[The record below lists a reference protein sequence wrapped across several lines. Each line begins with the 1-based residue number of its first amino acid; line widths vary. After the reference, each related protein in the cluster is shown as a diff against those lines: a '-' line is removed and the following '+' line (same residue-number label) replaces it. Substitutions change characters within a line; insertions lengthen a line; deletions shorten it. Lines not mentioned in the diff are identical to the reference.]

1 MRKFYQPIKFGALL
15 TSDYMSFIVAFWLA
29 WFFRL
34 VMPHIFSFISFPPI
48 TPISWQFPH
57 MHLLPVMMFC
67 FFFFSSLYQKRLT
80 FWEELLLI
88 WKGICL
94 NFLFFYLIIFNFS
107 DYFVTVSRIVVGFT
121 FIGMMFFTPLFRW
134 ITKQIL
140 FKIGFWRYPVLVA
153 CDEKDLLSAQRVALA
168 LSEDRFLGYCP
179 EGFYIPQSTQ
189 TETLIN
195 DKSFPIY
202 NTTEAF
208 SKVMS
213 STLFVVGGGL
223 SGNHSLLASLYGKFR
238 RIFLVPPGGVFGLTN
253 EGVQYLFS
261 ERLFI
266 IPLENKINSLTAH
279 IIKDLWDYVG
289 GFLILLACSPL
300 FIIVAIAVK
309 ITSPGPVFYR
319 HERIGR
325 YGKPF
330 KIWKF
335 RSMHVDAEKK
345 LSDLLASDPALAEEW
360 KTYFKLAKDPRITPI
375 GNFLRKY
382 SIDEFPQLFNVLA
395 GQMSLIG
402 PRPFVKGEMEEIN
415 ADLIPL
421 YTQLKPGLTGLWQVS
436 GRNEANRLERMEIDV
451 WYIQNWS
458 PTLDLLILLNT
469 PKAVLTARGAR

>member
-1 MRKFYQPIKFGALL
+1 MQKFYQPIKFCTLFF
-15 TSDYMSFIVAFWLA
+15 SDYVSFIIAFWLA

-34 VMPHIFSFISFPPI
+34 VMPSFLPFINFPPV
-48 TPISWQFPH
+48 THVLHQFPH

-67 FFFFSSLYQKRLT
+67 FFFFSSLYQKRFT

-107 DYFVTVSRIVVGFT
+107 DYFVSVSRVVVGFT
-121 FIGMMFFTPLFRW
+121 FVGMMVFTPLFRW
-134 ITKQIL
+134 LTKRFL
-140 FKIGFWRYPVLVA
+140 FTVGFWSYPVLIA
-153 CDEKDLLSAQRVALA
+153 CDEEDLAEAQRVARA
-168 LSEDRFLGYCP
+168 LCDDKFLGYCP
-179 EGFYIPQSTQ
+179 KGFYIPKSTQ
-189 TETLIN
+189 TEALIN
-195 DKSFPIY
+195 DKAFPVY
-202 NTTEAF
+202 NTDEGFA
-208 SKVMS
+208 KVMS
-213 STLFVVGGGL
+213 STLFVVGKGL
-223 SGNHSLLASLYGKFR
+223 SDNHSLLGILYGKFR
-238 RIFLVPPGGVFGLTN
+238 RIFLVPTGGVFGLTN
-253 EGVQYLFS
+253 SGIQYLFS

-266 IPLENKINSLTAH
+266 IPFENKINSLTAH
-279 IIKDLWDYVG
+279 IIKDLWDYLG
-289 GFLILLACSPL
+289 GFFILLACFPL
-300 FIIVAIAVK
+300 FIIVAIAIK

-325 YGKPF
+325 NGKPF

-345 LSDLLASDPALAEEW
+345 LNDLLASDPALAKEW

-382 SIDEFPQLFNVLA
+382 SIDEFPQLFNVLT
-395 GQMSLIG
+395 GEMSLIG

-415 ADLIPL
+415 ANLIPL

>member
-1 MRKFYQPIKFGALL
+1 MQKFYQPVKFGSLFASDYSSFLVSFNIAWFVRLALPSVLPFIKFPA
-15 TSDYMSFIVAFWLA
+15 
-29 WFFRL
+29 
-34 VMPHIFSFISFPPI
+34 I
-48 TPISWQFPH
+48 TPIPLQLPH
-57 MHLLPVMMFC
+57 MHLLPVIMFGL
-67 FFFFSSLYQKRLT
+67 FFFSSLYQKRLT

-88 WKGICL
+88 WKGICF
-94 NFLFFYLIIFNFS
+94 NFLIFYLVIFNFS
-107 DYFVTVSRIVVGFT
+107 DYFIHVSRIVVGFT
-121 FIGMMFFTPLFRW
+121 FIGMVVLTPFFRW

-140 FKIGFWRYPVLVA
+140 FKLGFWRYPVLVA
-153 CDEKDLLSAQRVALA
+153 CDEKDLVQAERVASA
-168 LSEDRFLGYCP
+168 LHADRFLGFCP
-179 EGFYIPQSTQ
+179 EGFYIPQSTL
-189 TETLIN
+189 TNTTIN
-195 DKSFPIY
+195 DKNFPIY
-202 NTTEAF
+202 NTDEGF
-208 SKVMS
+208 SKVES

-223 SGNHSLLASLYGKFR
+223 SGNHSLLSSLYGKFR
-238 RIFLVPPGGVFGLTN
+238 RIFLVPSGGVFGLTN
-253 EGVQYLFS
+253 SGVQYLFS

-279 IIKDLWDYVG
+279 IIKDLWDYIG
-289 GFLILLACSPL
+289 GFFILLACSPL
-300 FIIVAIAVK
+300 FIIVAIAIKVS
-309 ITSPGPVFYR
+309 SPGPIFYR

-325 YGKPF
+325 HGKPF

-345 LSDLLASDPALAEEW
+345 LQDMLASDPALAQEW
-360 KTYFKLAKDPRITPI
+360 KTYFKLANDPRITPI

-402 PRPFVKGEMEEIN
+402 PRPFVKGEMDELN
-415 ADLIPL
+415 PNLVPL